1 MSCKIFL
8 KCQIILFLGVC
19 LPLDFALNICV
30 LLKRR
35 FIKGGGMNWEIRI
48 DISTIDRM
56 HKITHERLLH
66 STGDYSVLC
75 GDLNGKEI
83 QKSGDMC
90 IYTTDSLC
98 CTADTDTA
106 LQSNCTSKKIN

>member
-19 LPLDFALNICV
+19 LLLDFALNICV

-83 QKSGDMC
+83 KKRGVYVNIQLIHFAVQQKLTV
-90 IYTTDSLC
+90 IKQL
-98 CTADTDTA
+98 
-106 LQSNCTSKKIN
+106 LQ

>member
-19 LPLDFALNICV
+19 LLMDFALNICV
-30 LLKRR
+30 LLKTR

-48 DISTIDRM
+48 DIPTIDRK

-66 STGDYSVLC
+66 STGDCSVLC

-83 QKSGDMC
+83 KERGVYVNTQLIHFAVQQK
-90 IYTTDSLC
+90 L
-98 CTADTDTA
+98 TAIKQL
-106 LQSNCTSKKIN
+106 LQ